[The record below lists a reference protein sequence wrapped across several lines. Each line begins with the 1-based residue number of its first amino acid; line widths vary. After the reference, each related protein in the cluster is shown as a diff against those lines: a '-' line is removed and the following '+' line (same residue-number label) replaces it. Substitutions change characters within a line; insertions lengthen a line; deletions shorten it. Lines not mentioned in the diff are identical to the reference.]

1 MKKIWVSLLSLSL
14 LAGCIGDEFDTDLI
28 VDDVNVTS
36 GVILPLAHTTVTM
49 GDILSDQTDMIRY
62 EDDNIIFFSEEDS
75 VEYVGINDFFR
86 LSEASLDN
94 LPFSYGIF
102 NIQDEVKI
110 DRSISFNIPDATV
123 KTVEMDYTI
132 SASASNLSDPILL
145 TLTFPSAN
153 PGQTTKKISIELD
166 SNQSTSQSF
175 TNDRIE
181 LADNQLPLSIS
192 IAPKNKVDS
201 YPYTTGY
208 ISIRFGDFDLKYVR
222 GTMTEN
228 AVEMERNTYDLDFDV
243 LEDIPGDVEFK
254 DPRISLIFDNATPF
268 IGLIIPELTGQ
279 LDDGAVTNLSSP
291 VIELPACP
299 DNQDR
304 IRYIYELN
312 RNNSGVTDFI
322 AKTPTNLIY
331 EGDLVL
337 NPGASNKDEIEL
349 YADDRIYVGYGVEVP
364 LDLKLNAMLDEEVI
378 ELDDIDVIEDITN
391 ARLVFTSEN
400 GFPLAA
406 KADLEFYDDDTQQV
420 LETIEVNVVKAA
432 VVNSEGIVIEKV
444 SHTEVIDLSDSQIK
458 NLNKSEEIRIKASL
472 QTSDYDNGTSVV
484 FLKSNELTIKLG
496 IKGQIVQNN

>member
-49 GDILSDQTDMIRY
+49 GDILSDQTDMIKY

-86 LSEASLDN
+86 FSEASLSN
-94 LPFSYGIF
+94 LPFNYGIF
-102 NIQDEVKI
+102 NIQEVI
-110 DRSISFNIPDATV
+110 SLDNSIAFNIPDATV
-123 KTVEMDYTI
+123 NTVEMDYTI
-132 SASASNLSDPILL
+132 SASANGLADPVLL
-145 TLTFPSAN
+145 TITFPSAN
-153 PGQTTKKISIELD
+153 PGETIKEIDIELD
-166 SNQSTSQSF
+166 NNQSSSQSF

-181 LADNQLPLSIS
+181 LTDNELPLSIS
-192 IAPKNKVDS
+192 IKPKNDAAS

-208 ISIRFGDFDLKYVR
+208 ISISFGDFELKYIK
-222 GTMTEN
+222 GTMAEN
-228 AVEMERNTYDLDFDV
+228 AVQMERNTYDLDFDV

-254 DPRISLIFDNATPF
+254 DPRLSLIFDNATPF
-268 IGLIIPELTGQ
+268 EGLIVPNLTGQ
-279 LDDGAVTNLSSP
+279 LDDGTVIDLSSP

-299 DNQDR
+299 IDEDV
-304 IRYIYELN
+304 IRYKYELN
-312 RNNSGVTDFI
+312 RDNSGVVDFI

-337 NPGASNKDEIEL
+337 NPGATNKNEIEL
-349 YADDRIYVGYGVEVP
+349 NEDDRIYVGYGVEVP
-364 LDLKLNAMLDEEVI
+364 LDLKLNAMLDEEVV
-378 ELDDIDVIEDITN
+378 ELEDIDVIEDITD

-432 VVNSEGIVIEKV
+432 IVNSEGIVTEKV

-458 NLNKSEEIRIKASL
+458 NLNESEEIRIKASL